1 MRQSTFYG
9 EVDVSS
15 DRYTKVV
22 LTVIAVCL
30 CVLTLGEVSLLD
42 PTARAEASSVDF
54 SPPGTREQQK
64 TSNAVAGPRA
74 PTSTLP
80 LRWRIPTAVERVGS
94 AETYC
99 STVVSVRNLTT
110 SSVSV
115 EVEWFDWDG
124 TTQKLRPMTLPAR
137 NLLQWATN
145 NAIVLLPYYAD
156 DDALILG
163 FIGYANVN
171 ADDPRI
177 LVTAT
182 VLCRDGT
189 AGDSKV
195 LSQNEL
201 PVFPV
206 GATMEYFQAGMPVG
220 WTPPRAMPE

>member
-1 MRQSTFYG
+1 MR
-9 EVDVSS
+9 S

-30 CVLTLGEVSLLD
+30 CVLTLAEIDLPD
-42 PTARAEASSVDF
+42 PTARAEASFVD
-54 SPPGTREQQK
+54 SPATGAQGSQK
-64 TSNAVAGPRA
+64 PVGEATGPKA

-80 LRWRIPTAVERVGS
+80 LRWRIPTAFEHTGS

-99 STVVSVRNLTT
+99 STVVSVRNLTA

-115 EVEWFDWDG
+115 EVEWFQWNGSTD
-124 TTQKLRPMTLPAR
+124 KLRPMTVPAQQM
-137 NLLQWATN
+137 LQWATN
-145 NAIVLLPYYAD
+145 NNIVLLPYYAD

-163 FIGYANVN
+163 LVGYANVN

-189 AGDSKV
+189 SGASKI
-195 LSQNEL
+195 LSQDEL
-201 PVFPV
+201 PAFPV
-206 GATMEYFQAGMPVG
+206 GATMDYFQAGMPAG
-220 WTPPRAMPE
+220 WTPPRATPEVPE